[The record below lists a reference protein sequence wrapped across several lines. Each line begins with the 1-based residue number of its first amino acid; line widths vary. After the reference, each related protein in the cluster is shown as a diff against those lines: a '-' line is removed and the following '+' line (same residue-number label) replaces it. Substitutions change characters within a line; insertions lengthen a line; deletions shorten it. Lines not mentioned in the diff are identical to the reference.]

1 MCTSNQIRA
10 GRSLLGWSQL
20 KLAEESEVHVHTVGV
35 IERNDNTQN
44 LVSRMK
50 IQAALE
56 RHHVIFLPPIDGLGE
71 GVRLAKPLSQV
82 SNEPLDGG
90 APE

>member
-10 GRSLLGWSQL
+10 GRSLLGWSQQ
-20 KLAEESEVHVHTVGV
+20 KLAQESDVHVHTVGV

-50 IQAALE
+50 IQTALE
-56 RHHVIFLPPIDGLGE
+56 RHGLVFLAPSDGQGE
-71 GVRLAKPLSQV
+71 GVRLMTPLKPS
-82 SNEPLDGG
+82 E
-90 APE
+90 